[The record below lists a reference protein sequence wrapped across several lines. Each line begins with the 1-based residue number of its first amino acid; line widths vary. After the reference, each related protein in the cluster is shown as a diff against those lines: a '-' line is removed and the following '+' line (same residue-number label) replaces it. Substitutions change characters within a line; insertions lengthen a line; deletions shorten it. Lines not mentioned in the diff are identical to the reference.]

1 MLSVLARY
9 IVSSPDARSFPRERA
24 SVLGLRTG
32 LSEKRGSCSWPRDNQ
47 WDGTTQGGISPLC
60 QATILEGREGGWEGW
75 EGTNLVRTVELASF
89 PGVSLVPRFQ
99 LPGYDFEPHPSLT
112 TDVQNFT
119 RIAQDHCEPAT
130 MTDEVRVDTKQ
141 CHPPHVRFNTR
152 TTYYNAFFLF
162 RTAIA
167 INGQPAQL
175 GCSVGTAELTLNCRY
190 PSTSVTMNSVFTEFT
205 PILKKYG
212 AYDVSNFWC
221 DSGVPLFGVSFSS
234 QHGLK
239 KFLRSSETVNKGL
252 ACALFKMFNE
262 QHSADRQK
270 QGLKRASSE
279 VFHKIEPDVNQ
290 QTLPEAEERK
300 SPRPVAV
307 NTVQAA
313 QLESP
318 ATSPFHVLPV
328 VLNSEVFQI
337 SPDPVK
343 SQARLV
349 EVTLD
354 NYATC
359 MNTWKES
366 EVFDFASLFREHQ
379 TDQNA
384 QGRNK

>member
-1 MLSVLARY
+1 
-9 IVSSPDARSFPRERA
+9 
-24 SVLGLRTG
+24 
-32 LSEKRGSCSWPRDNQ
+32 
-47 WDGTTQGGISPLC
+47 
-60 QATILEGREGGWEGW
+60 
-75 EGTNLVRTVELASF
+75 
-89 PGVSLVPRFQ
+89 
-99 LPGYDFEPHPSLT
+99 
-112 TDVQNFT
+112 
-119 RIAQDHCEPAT
+119 

-152 TTYYNAFFLF
+152 TTYYNTFFLF

-262 QHSADRQK
+262 QHSADKQK

-279 VFHKIEPDVNQ
+279 VFHKIETDVNQ
-290 QTLPEAEERK
+290 QALPEAEERK
-300 SPRPVAV
+300 SPRPV
-307 NTVQAA
+307 NTAQAA

-318 ATSPFHVLPV
+318 ATSPVHALPV

-384 QGRNK
+384 QGRNNLIWIRIPYVECGLFMWIKSMHFCFALWQNVLW